1 MSKKE
6 KLKIDRIDLD
16 NDLEIP
22 EFDFDLPP
30 PKDDRTP
37 VKKIVGGVLSGAKST
52 IFSSDFIK
60 NTIRKTLPDGFGEAV
75 NLADKVGEEAKKL
88 YNNAANQIKPSLNE
102 MARAANK
109 LAPAEKVKTKAALD
123 SVAKW
128 SENANAKYTSNDK
141 EAQREAGLSMA
152 IGDMFKFQAEQ
163 EIKATASQNIKDNV
177 QTGLEIARHRDN
189 FGLLNNIN
197 IGISRLSQYQEK
209 ITAAY
214 QKKSIE
220 LQYRSYFVATD
231 ILEETKKQN
240 ALVKV
245 ELANITK
252 NTALPESVK
261 LTAHDSFKDVAR
273 NKFWGSVNEGLFG
286 GRNDIVGKMSKK
298 VGDTL
303 KEKLA
308 SVADAF
314 SMAAMGMEQAQATS
328 EMMAGMEG
336 GQSGYEMAGDMAGSY
351 GADFLGAK
359 AGKWTKEQLEKNKK
373 IAAASRK
380 VGSVV
385 TNLPQHLNEFRKSNK
400 GQDRDD
406 DTSLTK
412 VGNFFLRAF
421 KSVIPNMEIDTEVQ
435 NDKAEKLTDPF
446 HYTKQTHKS
455 INEVIPGFLA
465 RIFREL
471 QVLRTGD
478 TKISLATY
486 DFNKNKFS
494 TFKESAKSSLS
505 KIMGSD
511 GSSDITSVLNQIDP
525 DNKLSKEA
533 RAALA
538 KKLTS
543 DKKSGKSKDI
553 KSLLTDSDFSSEDIQ
568 PHANAIK
575 EHIKKQF
582 KLNKSGDSENPDD
595 IQSNIKKSIFS
606 NLMASD
612 GRTSTKR
619 DVDELL
625 NMLDPDGSKL
635 NKEARE
641 VLSKKLLSD
650 NFNTRLGSSKRLGDK
665 DTFQGED
672 TKQYAELFAETFK
685 EYFKSDEDNSK
696 EFTFNTKFNNLGK
709 QTNDGRGFIQNMINL
724 GQYDLL
730 KSTGLISGDSSKID
744 LKKLQSYALGEGFD
758 PNEEELQ
765 ANKQTKGNV
774 SLTPLIKVNKTGFEK
789 LADLLQQILDKSGT
803 ALSDIRMKKNI
814 KPVSGRKA
822 LQALRR
828 TPVSK
833 WGYKAGK
840 GDGGQ
845 HIGPMAQ
852 TVNQT
857 MGEDA
862 APDGTSIDLVT
873 LNGMTMSAVQ
883 ELDKTQQEMMK
894 NKKGNKNST
903 FLDIIKDIGK
913 QTIDKLEQ
921 INTTILN
928 TGGVGGAGIKG
939 IAGDSNLK
947 NDGSFLG
954 SLKTLIASGID
965 GGNKIAKKGFNLGTK
980 AFKTVPMFAKKA
992 VDVSEWGLGKL
1003 KTVTDTGFDKLRN
1016 LTKIRDVF
1024 IEGEIEPRIEEA
1036 KLKAGKYFLEAA
1048 DGTRTVLKDISGI
1061 KGKIIDETGKVVISA
1076 DELGKMFT
1084 KNIKGKGF
1092 IKLAT
1097 KLGGWVVEKGNAYSK
1112 FMLNLIPP
1120 ALRSMADFAKATK
1133 NKILDVLD
1141 YPTDIYVPGTEL
1153 PVMIARI
1160 MKAGGYIS
1168 KTTGKAIT
1176 RPSEIDGVILNSEG
1190 EVVLS
1195 EEDLK
1200 KGIVDKDGKPIK
1212 SPFQKIKDF
1221 ALGGINKT
1229 IAFGHKV
1236 SKQAIGVVK
1245 SGMRHVGNLLTGGI
1259 NGMMNGING
1268 TSGFGGNAE
1277 SNGTLIQI
1285 RDLLNTRL
1293 PGKRTKFN
1301 DKAKGLPTKVDPVGL
1316 SLLEKLNE
1324 KKEKIK
1330 QALIDKKEKLKEALS
1345 KKKFN
1350 DKDGDGEREGSWRSM
1365 GKKAKDKLVTGKDKA
1380 LEALGEKRKN
1390 IFDAMEE
1397 KIAAGKEKLKELAE
1411 GAKDLWDNRKGI
1423 GKGLAKGGRGLLNGA
1438 KALGGLGLRGASA
1451 LGSVTGLSGLL
1462 GGGAAGAAT
1471 AAGAAGTVA
1480 GTAGTVAATG
1490 AATATAGAGI
1500 LSTLGTGAA
1509 AVGSLITA
1517 PVVLGA
1523 LAVAGVAAIGYFGYK
1538 YLTRNSATKLEL
1550 VRYVQYGFEAKKKDY
1565 ISKVFGLEDIL
1576 LDKCVFYDVGVAKLK
1591 DKDFDLEKA
1600 LGIFDIKKEDTEM
1613 VKRWTWWFN
1622 KRFKPV
1628 FLTHLT
1634 ALFNVNDKVKLN
1646 NTDKLTAE
1654 EKLKYLKAASFED
1667 GPYGNTDS
1675 PIKDMP
1681 TLVSGANEVK
1691 AAIADAEEE
1700 INKDIKKVDKKEKS
1714 GLAAAGAIAAADAI
1728 SSSDSST
1735 EDKKELLDK
1744 DGNKI
1749 ESKDKSRILPSES
1762 FKANVADKNKPL
1774 NTIAIMAGIGGPVS
1788 LGALALG
1795 AAGMFA
1801 YKAYNAGKISKL
1813 TSFRLV
1819 QYGFKPEEK
1828 EGNNAVLALEAAVIK
1843 NVTFP
1848 SGVANFNDKS
1858 FDISSAL
1865 KIFGVSI
1872 DDEENYNNWIS
1883 WFTGRFKPVFLTHV
1897 TALYAIDPK
1906 TQLSAIDDL
1915 NGDDKLKYLNLV
1927 KFDDGPYSISDSP
1940 IGGIKELSVTTKDI
1954 NNAFDEAKKE
1964 CEEDNKS
1971 EKTTLLGALKTDLKS
1986 ILNPKSETQVQQGQ
2000 TNVDPEIKKT
2010 GGVLSLL
2017 KDKFTNA
2024 IATPLI
2030 AVGTAIG
2037 RFFGFNATILETIRF
2052 KTYGLKTLERSKV
2065 SSLRSLE
2072 EEVFKNIK
2080 YNSTGSAEWSSTAEN
2095 IINSIGKEFGI
2106 ESPTSDRAKD
2116 WIDWFTQRFLPVYL
2130 SYLGLVKQATGK
2142 EDPKTGEAALK
2153 PNQQL
2158 DIATKISATPDVWL
2172 MLTSPWEDYKLSF
2185 SIKDLDENFA
2195 ALREKTEKD
2204 ELVEAKKTA
2213 EDKNKASLSKQQ
2225 QDNVNKAGS
2234 TQTKDNSV
2242 KNAID
2247 SKGGGVVD
2255 GETPITASGSSGENK
2270 DSSGVGQT
2278 PKMADGALA
2287 SGKNAAQYIKLGP
2300 GVSLDGLNPELL
2312 TNFNGMVE
2320 EYGTTT
2326 GQSVYVTSG
2335 KRSREQQEALYK
2347 KDPKKAAKPGGSLH
2361 EFGLALDVSS
2371 STLDALD
2378 KSGLMKKY
2386 GFTRPVGGE
2395 TWHMEAAGI
2404 QGNIDGAKRDPNYA
2418 SDAIE
2423 ASLGRGGGGYGSTK
2437 GTPLGKRNAQLA
2449 KQLFNNESSTLVSN
2463 KEDASTELPKPIQTA
2478 DVTKPTV
2485 SPGGGVVAGSKTSD
2499 ASSPTSDRKSGY
2511 ASSTQKPTIDIPD
2524 AENSKSEDFK
2534 STVIG
2539 SAGGMKDVP
2548 DPKPGKG
2555 LDSVKDTIEG
2565 AAKVTGT
2572 DPKLMLGVAGM
2583 ESSFDPNA
2591 KASTSSA
2598 SGLFQFTA
2606 STWDSMLSKHGSK
2619 YGLDMNTS
2627 PLNAKANA
2635 VMGGEYIKTNTKA
2648 IASAK
2653 PNPTATD
2660 LYTAHFLGG
2669 GGAKKLFSSSPDS
2682 SAPELMPAAA
2692 KANKAIFYNGNS
2704 PRTTGEVYNVLDNK
2718 VTKTLSGLGLSTQPS
2733 KDGIKGPSNISTKPS
2748 TDNNSIATATQSS
2761 PSIPNTN
2768 STVTAQ
2774 EVPSKTDTLAKK
2786 PNQSSGGG
2794 LGSVLS
2800 QSPVGGG
2807 FMDTNY
2813 TTQPQQDTRYDMNNA
2828 MGTVS
2833 DTLKQS
2839 LAVQTN
2845 IHDVLKSILQNVN
2858 PTAIAN
2864 AVKSN
2869 SPTEAKDVKPPE
2881 PNNGNSASMRSDV
2894 DRFGSRPVKP
2904 VPVPMNRT
2912 QI

>member
-16 NDLEIP
+16 DDLEIP

-52 IFSSDFIK
+52 MFSSDFIK

-88 YNNAANQIKPSLNE
+88 YNTAANQIKPSLNE

-109 LAPAEKVKTKAALD
+109 LAPAEKVRTKAALD

-128 SENANAKYTSNDK
+128 SENANAKYSANDK

-177 QTGLEIARHRDN
+177 QTGLEIARHKDN

-231 ILEETKKQN
+231 ILEETKRQN
-240 ALVKV
+240 ALVKT

-261 LTAHDSFKDVAR
+261 LTSHDSFKDVAR
-273 NKFWGSVNEGLFG
+273 NKFWGSVNDGLFG

-298 VGDTL
+298 IGDTL

-336 GQSGYEMAGDMAGSY
+336 GQSGYEMAGEMAG
-351 GADFLGAK
+351 GMGVDFLANK
-359 AGKWTKEQLEKNKK
+359 AGKWAKERLEKNKK
-373 IAAASRK
+373 IAAANRK

-400 GQDRDD
+400 GQDKDD
-406 DTSLTK
+406 DTKLTK

-494 TFKESAKSSLS
+494 TFKETAKSNFS

-543 DKKSGKSKDI
+543 DKKSGNSKDI
-553 KSLLTDSDFSSEDIQ
+553 KSLLIDSDFSSEDIQ
-568 PHANAIK
+568 LHANAIK

-685 EYFKSDEDNSK
+685 EYFKSDEDNTK
-696 EFTFNTKFNNLGK
+696 EFTFNAKFNNLGK

-744 LKKLQSYALGEGFD
+744 LKKLQNYALGEGFD
-758 PNEEELQ
+758 PKEEELQ
-765 ANKQTKGNV
+765 ANKQTKGIA
-774 SLTPLIKVNKTGFEK
+774 SLAPLIKVNKTGFEK

-822 LQALRR
+822 LQAIRR

-883 ELDKTQQEMMK
+883 ELDKTQQEMSK

-913 QTIDKLEQ
+913 QTIEKLEQ
-921 INTTILN
+921 INTTILT
-928 TGGVGGAGIKG
+928 TGIGSGSSGIEIGNEKSATYTDG
-939 IAGDSNLK
+939 SILSSLK
-947 NDGSFLG
+947 NIATKGLDAGS
-954 SLKTLIASGID
+954 
-965 GGNKIAKKGFNLGTK
+965 KIAKKGFKLGTK
-980 AFKTVPMFAKKA
+980 MAYGVPTIAKKA
-992 VDVSEWGLGKL
+992 VSAADWSLSKL

-1084 KNIKGKGF
+1084 KNIKGRGF

-1097 KLGGWVVEKGNAYSK
+1097 KFGGWVIEKGNAYSK

-1120 ALRSMADFAKATK
+1120 ALRSVADFAKATK

-1141 YPTDIYVPGTEL
+1141 APTDIYVPGTEL

-1160 MKAGGYIS
+1160 MKVGGYIS
-1168 KTTGKAIT
+1168 KTTGKAII

-1190 EVVLS
+1190 DVVLS

-1200 KGIVDKDGKPIK
+1200 KGIVDKNGKPIRT
-1212 SPFQKIKDF
+1212 PFEKIKDF
-1221 ALGGINKT
+1221 ALGGINKA

-1236 SKQAIGVVK
+1236 SKQAIDLTK
-1245 SGMRHVGNLLTGGI
+1245 SGMKHVGNLLTGGI

-1268 TSGFGGNAE
+1268 TSGFGGNAV
-1277 SNGTLIQI
+1277 SNNTLIQI

-1301 DKAKGLPTKVDPVGL
+1301 DKLSATPTKVDPLGL
-1316 SLLEKLNE
+1316 DSL
-1324 KKEKIK
+1324 
-1330 QALIDKKEKLKEALS
+1330 
-1345 KKKFN
+1345 KKFN
-1350 DKDGDGEREGSWRSM
+1350 DKDGDGEREGGWRSM
-1365 GKKAKDKLVTGKDKA
+1365 GKKIKNKAISGKDKVVK
-1380 LEALGEKRKN
+1380 ALGEKRKN
-1390 IFDAMEE
+1390 IFDVAAE
-1397 KIAAGKEKLKELAE
+1397 KAAG
-1411 GAKDLWDNRKGI
+1411 LWDTAKSV
-1423 GKGLAKGGRGLLNGA
+1423 GKWGAGLFGAGGAGA
-1438 KALGGLGLRGASA
+1438 AGAGALGAG
-1451 LGSVTGLSGLL
+1451 T
-1462 GGGAAGAAT
+1462 AGAAT
-1471 AAGAAGTVA
+1471 AAGAAGTAGAAAA
-1480 GTAGTVAATG
+1480 GTAGTVAAGGSILG
-1490 AATATAGAGI
+1490 A
-1500 LSTLGTGAA
+1500 LGTGAA
-1509 AVGSLITA
+1509 AVGSFLLS

-1538 YLTRNSATKLEL
+1538 YLTRNSASKLEL
-1550 VRYVQYGFEAKKKDY
+1550 VRYAQYGFDPKKKDF
-1565 ISKVFGLEDIL
+1565 ISKVFGLEDVLISKHVTYN
-1576 LDKCVFYDVGVAKLK
+1576 DGIAKLVE
-1591 DKDFDLEKA
+1591 KDFDIEKA
-1600 LGIFDIKKEDTEM
+1600 LGIFDIKKEDKEN

-1634 ALFNVNDKVKLN
+1634 ALYSVDPKVKLN
-1646 NTDKLTAE
+1646 DVDKLSAE
-1654 EKLKYLKAASFED
+1654 NKLKYLNAASFED
-1667 GPYGNTDS
+1667 GPYNNTDS

-1681 TLVSGANEVK
+1681 TLVANADTVK
-1691 AAIADAEEE
+1691 AAISDAKEE
-1700 INKDIKKVDKKEKS
+1700 IEKNIKKDPKKDKT
-1714 GLAAAGAIAAADAI
+1714 GLAAAGAVAATDAI
-1728 SSSDSST
+1728 SSSESQT
-1735 EDKKELLDK
+1735 ADKENLLDK

-1749 ESKDKSRILPSES
+1749 EPKRTLPSED
-1762 FKANVADKNKPL
+1762 FKKNVADKKKPL

-1788 LGALALG
+1788 LGALAIG
-1795 AAGMFA
+1795 AASMFA
-1801 YKAYNAGKISKL
+1801 YKAFNSGKISKL
-1813 TSFRLV
+1813 TSFRLT

-1828 EGNNAVLALEAAVIK
+1828 EGINAVLALEAAVIK

-1848 SGVANFNDKS
+1848 SGVAKFNDKS

-1883 WFTGRFKPVFLTHV
+1883 WFTGRFKPVFLTHI

-1906 TQLSAIDDL
+1906 TQLSSIDDL
-1915 NGDDKLKYLNLV
+1915 SGEDKLKYLNLV
-1927 KFDDGPYSISDSP
+1927 KFDDGPYGISDSP
-1940 IGGIKELSVTTKDI
+1940 IAGIKELSVTTKDI

-1971 EKTTLLGALKTDLKS
+1971 DKTTLLGAIKSDLRS
-1986 ILNPKSETQVQQGQ
+1986 VLNPKEENQLQPGQ
-2000 TNVDPEIKKT
+2000 TNVDSDIKKT
-2010 GGVLSLL
+2010 GGVLSFL
-2017 KDKFTNA
+2017 KDKFTNS
-2024 IATPLI
+2024 IVTPLI
-2030 AVGTAIG
+2030 AAGTAIG

-2065 SSLRSLE
+2065 STLRSLE
-2072 EEVFKNIK
+2072 EEVFKNVK
-2080 YNSTGSAEWSSTAEN
+2080 YNSSGTAEWSSTAEI
-2095 IINSIGKEFGI
+2095 IINAVGKEFGI

-2116 WIDWFTQRFLPVYL
+2116 WIDWFVKRFLPVYL
-2130 SYLGLVKQATGK
+2130 SYLGLLKQATGK
-2142 EDPKTGEAALK
+2142 EDPKTSEQALK

-2172 MLTSPWEDYKLSF
+2172 MMASPWEDYKLLTD
-2185 SIKDLDENFA
+2185 IKALDENFA
-2195 ALREKTEKD
+2195 ALREKSEKD
-2204 ELVEAKKTA
+2204 ELLEIKKAKESKT
-2213 EDKNKASLSKQQ
+2213 KTSLDQQ
-2225 QDNVNKAGS
+2225 QKDNVAKAGYS
-2234 TQTKDNSV
+2234 GV
-2242 KNAID
+2242 KNALD
-2247 SKGGGVVD
+2247 SKSNTTD
-2255 GETPITASGSSGENK
+2255 GETPISSTSPN
-2270 DSSGVGQT
+2270 DSKTITGGQS
-2278 PKMADGALA
+2278 PKMADGPLA
-2287 SGKNAAQYIKLGP
+2287 SGINATQYLKLAP
-2300 GVSLDGLNPELL
+2300 GVSLDGLNPEMLK
-2312 TNFNGMVE
+2312 NFNSMVE
-2320 EYGTTT
+2320 EYGTKT
-2326 GQSVYVTSG
+2326 GQTVYVTSG

-2347 KDPKKAAKPGGSLH
+2347 KYPNKAAPPGRSLH
-2361 EFGLALDVSS
+2361 EFGLALDVSP
-2371 STLDALD
+2371 STLDDLD
-2378 KSGLMKKY
+2378 KNGLMKKY

-2404 QGNIDGAKRDPNYA
+2404 QSNIDGAKRDPEYA

-2423 ASLGRGGGGYGSTK
+2423 ASLGRGGGGYGSIK
-2437 GTPLGKRNAQLA
+2437 GTPLGDRNIKLA
-2449 KQLFNNESSTLVSN
+2449 KSLFEGNTSPNI
-2463 KEDASTELPKPIQTA
+2463 STEEESKNLPSPIQTA
-2478 DVTKPTV
+2478 DISKPTV
-2485 SPGGGVVAGSKTSD
+2485 TPGGGVVSGSKTND
-2499 ASSPTSDRKSGY
+2499 VNTPTSNRKSGY
-2511 ASSTQKPTIDIPD
+2511 ASSSQKPTIDIPD

-2534 STVIG
+2534 STVPG
-2539 SAGGMKDVP
+2539 SANGMASVP

-2591 KASTSSA
+2591 KSSTSNA
-2598 SGLFQFTA
+2598 SGLFQFIP

-2635 VMGGEYIKTNTKA
+2635 IMGGEYLKTNAKA
-2648 IASAK
+2648 ISGVK
-2653 PNPTATD
+2653 PNPTPTD

-2669 GGAKKLFSSSPDS
+2669 GGAKKLFGSDPGT
-2682 SAPELMPAAA
+2682 SAPDLMPAAA
-2692 KANKAIFYNGNS
+2692 KANKSIFYNGNS

-2718 VTKTLSGLGLSTQPS
+2718 VTKTLNGLGLNVSSSGMGLKTS
-2733 KDGIKGPSNISTKPS
+2733 SGNTGLKGPGNISTSPS
-2748 TDNNSIATATQSS
+2748 NDNLSIATQSS

-2768 STVTAQ
+2768 SSVTTEPTS
-2774 EVPSKTDTLAKK
+2774 EVSGTKLSKQDSK
-2786 PNQSSGGG
+2786 SSDRNKGF
-2794 LGSVLS
+2794 GSVLA
-2800 QSPVGGG
+2800 QPQVGGG
-2807 FMDTNY
+2807 FMDN
-2813 TTQPQQDTRYDMNNA
+2813 TTSMQPQQDPRYDMNNA
-2828 MGTVS
+2828 ISTVS
-2833 DTLKQS
+2833 DTLKES
-2839 LAVQTN
+2839 LTVQTN
-2845 IHDVLKSILQNVN
+2845 IRDVLQSILQNVN

-2864 AVKSN
+2864 AMKIN
-2869 SPTEAKDVKPPE
+2869 SPSQGTDVKTPE

-2894 DRFGSRPVKP
+2894 DRFGSRPVKS